1 MVGGEL
7 LEVLVEKGKQI
18 LFGKAFRRCMFGRVI
33 VEDEEAGTVV
43 QSRGSRSTI
52 IVVSAIAPIIIA
64 AVVPLARP
72 AASLRSPGH
81 EFRAFSLGRIANAD
95 CARRKAVMGACV
107 EKQRPRYRC
116 SSARHED
123 DKFLLHW
130 RLSKRAS
137 IRHYILRVEAMLGT
151 GQAWPVRSKS
161 QGRQPSV
168 SGVRPKICAVT
179 PATHGQQD
187 HDGVN
192 PTHGGS
198 SDVGSVLVTGHT
210 PAITQA
216 KSQSRQLKA
225 VAPGATSP
233 TAPPPYSRC
242 TGRLVLTWYLAD
254 TEGLARLDTDHH
266 GADDRVACES
276 VQPNQVPDAP
286 LWPQPR
292 TYAWVSA

>member
-81 EFRAFSLGRIANAD
+81 EFRA
-95 CARRKAVMGACV
+95 AVMGACV

-161 QGRQPSV
+161 QGRLPSV

-192 PTHGGS
+192 PPHGGS
-198 SDVGSVLVTGHT
+198 SDVGSVLVTGPYTGYHAGKVPVST
-210 PAITQA
+210 TE
-216 KSQSRQLKA
+216 A

-233 TAPPPYSRC
+233 TAPPPYSR
-242 TGRLVLTWYLAD
+242 W
-254 TEGLARLDTDHH
+254 
-266 GADDRVACES
+266 
-276 VQPNQVPDAP
+276 
-286 LWPQPR
+286 
-292 TYAWVSA
+292 